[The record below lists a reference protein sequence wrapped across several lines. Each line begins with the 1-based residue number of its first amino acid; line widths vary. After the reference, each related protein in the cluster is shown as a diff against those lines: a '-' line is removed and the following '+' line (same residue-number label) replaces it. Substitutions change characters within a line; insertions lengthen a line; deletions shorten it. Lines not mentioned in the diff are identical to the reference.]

1 MLWAAGV
8 LVVIGLAAVILVW
21 QLRLTYLRRTL
32 VDHSLLTDIP
42 CAAPC
47 WQGIVPGETSR
58 SQAMQILEDSPYIL
72 RGSLQEAGASE
83 MGGVTWRWRMPG
95 RRLKPSISWRDDT
108 VHEVTLGLTYDLTV
122 DQVVSKFGPPEAL
135 SISEGGVPEH
145 SYWIIDLYYPNIGV
159 QFKAYTPEFESS
171 LEPSTEVG
179 VVQFFVPTSLEG
191 RVEDVF
197 GYGEGAEYIVS
208 HEMSVMRPWRGY
220 GDLFEVYYE
229 SPQDLELGR

>member
-1 MLWAAGV
+1 MAGI
-8 LVVIGLAAVILVW
+8 LLMIGLAVAILAW
-21 QLRLTYLRRTL
+21 QLRLVHFRSTF

-47 WQGIVPGETSR
+47 WQGIVPSETSR
-58 SQAMQILEDSPYIL
+58 SQAMQILKECPYIL
-72 RGSLQEAGASE
+72 PGSLQEAGTSDR
-83 MGGVTWRWRMPG
+83 GGVTWTWRVPG
-95 RRLKPSISWRDDT
+95 RRLEPSISWEDD
-108 VHEVTLGLTYDLTV
+108 VVQEITLGLTYDLTV
-122 DQVVSKFGPPEAL
+122 DQAVSKFGPPEAL
-135 SISEGGVPEH
+135 SVGEGGVPEH

-179 VVQFFVPTSLEG
+179 VAQFFVPTSLER

-197 GYGEGAEYIVS
+197 GYGEDAEYIVS
-208 HEMSVMRPWRGY
+208 HEMSLMRPWRGY